1 MGEGVVGGIVGLLSK
16 LGNPLF
22 VFLGVRGRELLMWW
36 RKRKRFFVLLGKVA
50 VVRDLIPAM

>member
-16 LGNPLF
+16 LGNQLF
-22 VFLGVRGRELLMWW
+22 VFLGVRGRELFLWW
-36 RKRKRFFVLLGKVA
+36 MKTKRFFVLLGKVA